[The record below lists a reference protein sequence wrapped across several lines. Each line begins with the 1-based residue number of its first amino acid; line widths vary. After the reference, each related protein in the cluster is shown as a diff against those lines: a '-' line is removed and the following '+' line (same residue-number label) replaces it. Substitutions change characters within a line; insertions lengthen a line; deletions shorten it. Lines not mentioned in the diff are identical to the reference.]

1 VLQADGGTRTAS
13 ITGGCVALALA
24 LSQLE
29 RQGKIPASARID
41 TVAAV
46 SVGIKEGNVLVD
58 LDYDEDSTCDVDMN
72 FVVTGKGLFVEVQG
86 TAERQAFSK
95 ADLDR
100 MTEGALRGLTEI
112 KRLQEEALGRFS
124 R

>member
-1 VLQADGGTRTAS
+1 M
-13 ITGGCVALALA
+13 
-24 LSQLE
+24 
-29 RQGKIPASARID
+29 
-41 TVAAV
+41 
-46 SVGIKEGNVLVD
+46 GIKEGNVLVD